1 MLVASRRYTF
11 RIKEQEN
18 IWEYYKVLLQ
28 RLRTRVDNPYS
39 PRADGIAPD
48 DNTQLY
54 CIREALVNMLAHADY
69 FSEIHST
76 VRVYDDSILLQNA
89 GGFPVNLD
97 IVGRTLVSQPRN
109 PNILRFFKLAKI
121 SENGGFGIDKIL
133 NWTNLTGGQVTIESD
148 LTKSEVRFE
157 IPNNI
162 KQHQTTSNDV
172 NSTEKSLSEQVMML
186 IGINNKISISDLA
199 KSTNQ
204 SRSSIDRTISALK
217 KSGKLSRSGTAR
229 NGKWEIL

>member
-1 MLVASRRYTF
+1 M
-11 RIKEQEN
+11 
-18 IWEYYKVLLQ
+18 LLQ